1 MPTTLQTISSKL
13 PICAPA
19 NLLLRQGTADATTKP
34 LRLVEKYGRS
44 TEQASLF
51 NHASM
56 ACNNHI
62 FFSCLSPQK
71 TQPSTTF
78 ASEIED
84 SFSSYE
90 TLRIE
95 MIETADAMFGPGFV
109 WIVKDEEV
117 GNMKLLCTYLAGSPY
132 KLAHFRSQQNDMATY
147 NTRASSA
154 SRSMAGRDTGDNAG
168 AFGAYSRNAV
178 GSDYALGGYNSSPI
192 LCVNTWEHAYLR
204 DYGIGG
210 KRAYLERWWDRVDWA
225 VVERN
230 ARLYGPEAKRF
241 PTNAQL
247 DSRLGHSFR
256 KHQMSTT

>member
-1 MPTTLQTISSKL
+1 MI
-13 PICAPA
+13 
-19 NLLLRQGTADATTKP
+19 
-34 LRLVEKYGRS
+34 LV
-44 TEQASLF
+44 
-51 NHASM
+51 ASM
-56 ACNNHI
+56 ACNNHM

-71 TQPSTTF
+71 SEPSTTF
-78 ASEIED
+78 LADVVE

-109 WIVKDEEV
+109 WIVKDEEK

-147 NTRASSA
+147 NTKALSA
-154 SRSMAGRDTGDNAG
+154 SRSMGGRDNAG
-168 AFGAYSRNAV
+168 MFGPHSRNSV
-178 GSDYALGGYNSSPI
+178 GNDHALGGYNSSPI

-204 DYGIGG
+204 DYGVGG
-210 KRAYLERWWDRVDWA
+210 KRTYLERWWNRVDWA

-241 PTNAQL
+241 PANAKL
-247 DSRLGHSFR
+247 DASVGHAFR
-256 KHQMSTT
+256 RHNAFTT